1 MGRIGRMLEKNNN
14 TKPMNSQRVA
24 PKKEF
29 SQAIQ
34 TKEKK
39 KNNFSYLDLEWLNKI
54 YSSYKSGV
62 SNQFILVGNIYDF
75 AYEQYR
81 LKAFIEKVFM
91 EEDLFKFDA
100 IKKYNVTGEYVSLV
114 NHNENSIGHW
124 DDMISDISKTDRTNE
139 KSLFLIEYPQFIIPA
154 TENVSDSTIRNTVTL
169 HSALKSNEMIMSTD
183 MIIFIAESTKD
194 IHPMFLQNQS
204 EIVVIDIPYPNEEQ
218 RLNFIEY
225 LIEGEQGYHTLFSE
239 IKPEQLARMTSG
251 LTLLNIENILMQADF
266 EGSLNNE
273 VIFNKKR
280 NLIRKEFGEII
291 EIFDS
296 NGLTLDDFAG
306 QEHLKQYHKEVI
318 IEPILEGNTS
328 IVPKGLLYVGPP
340 GTGKTYFANCLSGSA
355 KINFVEFKMSKIL
368 DVYVGQA
375 ERNLERALK
384 CFESLAPVGVFIDEI
399 EQVLSRG
406 QTGDNHVVK
415 NIFSMFLSFLS
426 NPKHRGKIIWI
437 GATNY
442 PNMLDEALKRPGRF
456 DKKIPFFPPE
466 KEERVLIFNLHLKKY
481 NISISSEVLTQTDF
495 IGKTEGYS
503 QAEIENVVI
512 KVVELMHRKKIDMIN
527 SELLNQALDSMT
539 SSKSRETIKEMIQIA
554 LEECNDKEFIPMNY
568 RDDVE

>member
-1 MGRIGRMLEKNNN
+1 MGRIGRMLEKNNSS
-14 TKPMNSQRVA
+14 KPMNNQERVKDNIFFNQN
-24 PKKEF
+24 KKE
-29 SQAIQ
+29 
-34 TKEKK
+34 EK
-39 KNNFSYLDLEWLNKI
+39 FDYLSLDWLNKI

-62 SNQFILVGNIYDF
+62 SNQFIIVGNIYDF
-75 AYEQYR
+75 AHERYR
-81 LKAFIEKVFM
+81 LKAFIEKVFL
-91 EEDLFKFDA
+91 EEDLFSFNA
-100 IKKYNVTGEYVSLV
+100 MRKYNVTGEYVELI
-114 NHNENSIGHW
+114 NQNENSLGGW
-124 DDMISDISKTDRTNE
+124 DEMIIDIANTNKGDS

-154 TENVSDSTIRNTVTL
+154 TDNVSDSTIRNTVTL
-169 HSALKSNEMIMSTD
+169 HSALKSNEMITSSD

-204 EIVVIDIPYPNEEQ
+204 EIIVVDIPYPNEKQ
-218 RLNFIEY
+218 RLNFVEY
-225 LIEGEQGYHTLFSE
+225 LIKEEQSYQNLFKE
-239 IKPEQLARMTSG
+239 ITTNQLARMTSG

-466 KEERVLIFNLHLKKY
+466 KDERELIFNLHLKKHK
-481 NISISSEVLTQTDF
+481 ISINGQVISQTDF
-495 IGKTEGYS
+495 ITKTEGYS

-512 KVVELMHRKKIDMIN
+512 KVVELMHRKKTHEI
-527 SELLNQALDSMT
+527 SVELLNQALDSIT
-539 SSKSRETIKEMIQIA
+539 SSKSRETIKEMIDIA
-554 LEECNDKEFIPMNY
+554 LEECNDKEFIPKKY
-568 RDDVE
+568 RDKVE

>member
-1 MGRIGRMLEKNNN
+1 MGRIGRILERNNSTN
-14 TKPMNSQRVA
+14 KPMNNQKTNRTFLNQSN
-24 PKKEF
+24 KKDF
-29 SQAIQ
+29 
-34 TKEKK
+34 
-39 KNNFSYLDLEWLNKI
+39 NYLDLKWLNKI

-75 AYEQYR
+75 AYEHYR
-81 LKAFIEKVFM
+81 LKAFIEKVFT
-91 EEDLFKFDA
+91 EEKNLFLFDK
-100 IKKYNVTGEYVSLV
+100 IKKYNVKGQYTELI
-114 NHNENSIGHW
+114 NDNENVLGDWDAMIADIGN
-124 DDMISDISKTDRTNE
+124 SNKGNE
-139 KSLFLIEYPQFIIPA
+139 KSLYLMEYPQFIIPA

-183 MIIFIAESTKD
+183 MVIFIAESTKD

-204 EIVVIDIPYPNEEQ
+204 EVIVVDIPYPNEEQ
-218 RLNFIEY
+218 RLNFVEY
-225 LIEGEQGYHTLFSE
+225 LIKQEEHYNDLFRE
-239 IKPEQLARMTSG
+239 ITPAQLARMTSG

-466 KEERVLIFNLHLKKY
+466 KEERVLIFNLHLKKHK
-481 NISISSEVLTQTDF
+481 ISINGETIKSTNF
-495 IGKTEGYS
+495 IEKTEGYS

-512 KVVELMHRKKIDMIN
+512 KVVELMHRKKIQTIN
-527 SELLNQALDSMT
+527 VELLNQALDSMT
-539 SSKSRETIKEMIQIA
+539 SSKSRETIKEMIDIA
-554 LEECNDKEFIPMNY
+554 LEECNDKEFIPKQY
-568 RDDVE
+568 RDKVK